1 MASFALGAALE
12 KTGAAAWLAA
22 GIMSQTAG
30 DALLM
35 LIGTYVL
42 VTSLTETISN
52 NAAALITLP
61 IVLATT
67 TAAGLPPEPFVLT
80 LMMAASASFATPIG
94 YQTNL
99 MIYGPGGFQFN
110 DFLKAGI
117 PLNII
122 CGILTVA
129 AVTFWYPM

>member
-1 MASFALGAALE
+1 MIHLWCFLVCLQTYLETPHSFFQALSCAC
-12 KTGAAAWLAA
+12 
-22 GIMSQTAG
+22 
-30 DALLM
+30 
-35 LIGTYVL
+35 
-42 VTSLTETISN
+42 SLSWRVC
-52 NAAALITLP
+52 LITLP

-129 AVTFWYPM
+129 VVTFWYPM